1 VLLPR
6 SLYHQSVRIWARGG
20 GALLT
25 AAAAGLLAWLLLGAL
40 LPTPATRAR
49 PGPVLETVTPAQL
62 AAMSVR
68 LDATLQPV
76 PLPEWLSGVGV
87 QLPTGIKAAADAEA
101 TIRRDTGGVRSVTER
116 VLAYATVTGK
126 NARTRGPTIVRRL
139 VWALVGMRAAAGRV
153 GGLVQVLWL
162 VDARIGS
169 QLAEITV
176 LPPAPVGLASGAGP

>member
-1 VLLPR
+1 MR
-6 SLYHQSVRIWARGG
+6 TWARGG

-25 AAAAGLLAWLLLGAL
+25 AAAAGLLAWLLLSVL
-40 LPTPATRAR
+40 LPTPATAPRL
-49 PGPVLETVTPAQL
+49 GPVLETVTPAQL
-62 AAMSVR
+62 AAMTVR

-76 PLPEWLSGVGV
+76 QLPEWLNGLGV
-87 QLPTGIKAAADAEA
+87 QLPSGIRSAADAEA
-101 TIRRDTGGVRSVTER
+101 SIRRDSGGVRSVTER

-126 NARTRGPTIVRRL
+126 NARPRGPTIVRRL
-139 VWALVGMRAAAGRV
+139 VWALVGTRAAAGRV

-176 LPPAPVGLASGAGP
+176 LPPAPLGPASGAGP

>member
-1 VLLPR
+1 
-6 SLYHQSVRIWARGG
+6 VRIWARGG

-25 AAAAGLLAWLLLGAL
+25 AAAAGLVVWSLLSVL
-40 LPTPATRAR
+40 LPATATAPR

-76 PLPEWLSGVGV
+76 HLPEWLNGLGV
-87 QLPTGIKAAADAEA
+87 QLPTGIKVAAEA
-101 TIRRDTGGVRSVTER
+101 EAAVRKDSGGVRSVTER

-126 NARTRGPTIVRRL
+126 NAHARGPTIVHRL
-139 VWALVGMRAAAGRV
+139 VWALVGTRAAAGSV

-176 LPPAPVGLASGAGP
+176 LPPAPPGLASGAGP

>member
-1 VLLPR
+1 
-6 SLYHQSVRIWARGG
+6 VRIWARGG

-25 AAAAGLLAWLLLGAL
+25 AAAAGLLAWTLLSVL
-40 LPTPATRAR
+40 LPTPATAPR

-62 AAMSVR
+62 AAMNVR

-76 PLPEWLSGVGV
+76 QLPDWLNGLGV
-87 QLPTGIKAAADAEA
+87 QLPSGIEIADEAEA
-101 TIRRDTGGVRSVTER
+101 VVRRDSTGVRSVAER
-116 VLAYATVTGK
+116 VLAYATVTGR
-126 NARTRGPTIVRRL
+126 NARPRGPTIVRRL
-139 VWALVGMRAAAGRV
+139 VWALVGTRAAAGSV

-176 LPPAPVGLASGAGP
+176 LPPAPPGLSSGAGP

>member
-1 VLLPR
+1 
-6 SLYHQSVRIWARGG
+6 VRIWARGG
-20 GALLT
+20 SALLV
-25 AAAAGLLAWLLLGAL
+25 AAAAGLLAWLLLSVL
-40 LPTPATRAR
+40 LPSPATAPR
-49 PGPVLETVTPAQL
+49 PGPVLESVTPAQL
-62 AAMSVR
+62 AAMTVR

-76 PLPEWLSGVGV
+76 QMPEWLNGLGV

-101 TIRRDTGGVRSVTER
+101 AIRRDSGGVRSVTER

-126 NARTRGPTIVRRL
+126 NARPRGPTIVHRL
-139 VWALVGMRAAAGRV
+139 VWALVGTRAAAGSV

-176 LPPAPVGLASGAGP
+176 LPPAPLGLVSGGGP